1 MEGYELVYC
10 PQQRKS
16 LYGHRVVAKE
26 LGITASGQ
34 VTHHKDQNRLNN
46 APANLEAFSI
56 SEHLDLHRSLGMNP
70 GRILAELR
78 KKDGKLDKR
87 LRHASRSN
95 MIRYNQS
102 PARRKRLSEQNILRN
117 QVACMAGYNGSESHV
132 AHNEIRRESKKE
144 FWADESNRA
153 RFREKVAV
161 KFPLAF
167 VEGVRN
173 LVRDNPSASMDELSQ
188 LANGRLLGVLKEV
201 NSRRV
206 KGVHRHM
213 LTKLARHEGFGNFK
227 EFRESAI
234 SDNHKV
240 VSVEWLE
247 EREDTYTLTVDDAHT
262 FALDAGVFVCNS
274 HDEDFWIPVR
284 GGKRTTEVDIVQ
296 GPDYSET
303 DTVEYH
309 RDKLVASLK
318 IPKSYMGYGGEAT
331 RGSLSTEDIRF
342 ARTVMRVQRAERM
355 GWNKVCRV
363 HIVAR
368 GGDPNAF
375 EYDTKMNIPSVILD
389 LARVEVLSAK
399 SNVALQM
406 GEQISTKWILTNI
419 YRFSED
425 EAVKVMEEKKQELLG
440 RGQIDAAV
448 QKMMEGNVLPKGHPL
463 TDGQELDRRLKQL
476 EVNAKHTD
484 WRKSFDH
491 GSRNDEKRWS
501 QKLDR
506 LMRENRALS
515 GRVHGLSGLMADIRQ
530 SFRNVPTEP

>member
-1 MEGYELVYC
+1 
-10 PQQRKS
+10 
-16 LYGHRVVAKE
+16 
-26 LGITASGQ
+26 
-34 VTHHKDQNRLNN
+34 
-46 APANLEAFSI
+46 
-56 SEHLDLHRSLGMNP
+56 
-70 GRILAELR
+70 
-78 KKDGKLDKR
+78 
-87 LRHASRSN
+87 
-95 MIRYNQS
+95 
-102 PARRKRLSEQNILRN
+102 
-117 QVACMAGYNGSESHV
+117 
-132 AHNEIRRESKKE
+132 
-144 FWADESNRA
+144 
-153 RFREKVAV
+153 
-161 KFPLAF
+161 
-167 VEGVRN
+167 
-173 LVRDNPSASMDELSQ
+173 
-188 LANGRLLGVLKEV
+188 
-201 NSRRV
+201 
-206 KGVHRHM
+206 
-213 LTKLARHEGFGNFK
+213 
-227 EFRESAI
+227 
-234 SDNHKV
+234 
-240 VSVEWLE
+240 
-247 EREDTYTLTVDDAHT
+247 
-262 FALDAGVFVCNS
+262 
-274 HDEDFWIPVR
+274 
-284 GGKRTTEVDIVQ
+284 
-296 GPDYSET
+296 
-303 DTVEYH
+303 
-309 RDKLVASLK
+309 
-318 IPKSYMGYGGEAT
+318 
-331 RGSLSTEDIRF
+331 
-342 ARTVMRVQRAERM
+342 M